1 MRASFLLVQEA
12 ALALVACAPIAG
24 RAEIANRDFERA
36 NRLVQ
41 RREQAFIDAIVESN
55 GH

>member
-1 MRASFLLVQEA
+1 MRVSFLLVQEA
-12 ALALVACAPIAG
+12 ALGLMACAPIAG
-24 RAEIANRDFERA
+24 RVGITGNERA

-41 RREQAFIDAIVESN
+41 RREKAFIDTIVESN

>member
-1 MRASFLLVQEA
+1 MRASFLLLQEA
-12 ALALVACAPIAG
+12 ALGLIACGLIAG
-24 RAEIANRDFERA
+24 WVGITGNERA

-41 RREQAFIDAIVESN
+41 RREKAFIDTIVEGN